1 MSKVI
6 EAIKTFVE
14 PANKLIDAVSS
25 AIGKVYEPTHVKRMA
40 NAHAHEINVIGKALS
55 ENADI
60 PIVYD
65 KGGISADIKDYDDFV
80 KRTQGRMAYQELRK
94 QQNIESV
101 TEQAYQLLENETQC
115 SNEPVS
121 QDWMIRFFNSV
132 EDISEIQMQSIWAK
146 ILAGEVKR
154 PKSFSL
160 RTLETLHNLSQEEA
174 QLFQQVA
181 SFAIKVKDNPDK
193 VFFSSNMDLLKKHG
207 ISYEDMRLLEECG
220 LVSMKTFLQ
229 ITGNISDETDWFY
242 NNKHVILLKNK
253 LNEEVEYSMGVII
266 LTSAGVEL
274 FSILSFQCNEAYIID
289 VAENFFNENDGNI
302 LVKVKEIS
310 SIEGNEIQWQDEN
323 IIEFK

>member
-146 ILAGEVKR
+146 ILAGDWR
-154 PKSFSL
+154 PSFL
-160 RTLETLHNLSQEEA
+160 
-174 QLFQQVA
+174 
-181 SFAIKVKDNPDK
+181 
-193 VFFSSNMDLLKKHG
+193 
-207 ISYEDMRLLEECG
+207 
-220 LVSMKTFLQ
+220 
-229 ITGNISDETDWFY
+229 
-242 NNKHVILLKNK
+242 
-253 LNEEVEYSMGVII
+253 
-266 LTSAGVEL
+266 
-274 FSILSFQCNEAYIID
+274 
-289 VAENFFNENDGNI
+289 
-302 LVKVKEIS
+302 
-310 SIEGNEIQWQDEN
+310 
-323 IIEFK
+323 